1 MTLETSVADQR
12 FRTLGV
18 LRLSLTAR
26 CNLSCPYCCPD
37 AEDPPGLLSL
47 EQQVRLIRV
56 ACRLGVHTLRLTGG
70 EPLLSNRLLPLL
82 QQIHKGRQTHGD
94 PLTGLREVALT
105 SNGLLL
111 TAERATALRA
121 SGLDRITISLDS
133 VDAAVAARMAGLRGG
148 ASAGQRLVQQVLAG
162 LSVAR
167 SAGFDP
173 AAGGLKLNAVI
184 QRHVNDD
191 QLLPLADLARR
202 RGVELR
208 LIEYMDVGNRNGWRP
223 EQVVS
228 AAEMVRLVHE
238 RWPLQPLG
246 RPVSGTARSWRYL
259 DGQGCLGVIA
269 SITEPF
275 CSDCNRLRITAD
287 GRAFT
292 CLFAAEGTDL
302 TQAVDV
308 ESELERTLAALWL
321 RRRDRYSE
329 ERYGNADSKHH
340 AEMAYLGG

>member
-1 MTLETSVADQR
+1 MTPEPSVADQR

-26 CNLSCPYCCPD
+26 CNLACPYCCPD
-37 AEDPPGLLSL
+37 AGDPPGLLSL

-70 EPLLSNRLLPLL
+70 EPLLSERLLPLL
-82 QQIHKGRQTHGD
+82 EQIHIGRQTNGD

-105 SNGLLL
+105 SNGVLL

-121 SGLDRITISLDS
+121 SGLNRITISLDAI
-133 VDAAVAARMAGLRGG
+133 DAAVAARMAGLRGG
-148 ASAGQRLVQQVLAG
+148 ASAGERLVQQVLAG
-162 LSVAR
+162 LSAAR
-167 SAGFDP
+167 SAGFHP
-173 AAGGLKLNAVI
+173 AAGELKLNAVI
-184 QRHVNDD
+184 QRNVNDD

-208 LIEYMDVGNRNGWRP
+208 LIEFMDVGNRNGWLL
-223 EQVVS
+223 EQVLP
-228 AAEMVRLVHE
+228 AAEMVRRIDA

-246 RPVSGTARSWRYL
+246 RPVSSTARSWRYL
-259 DGQGCLGVIA
+259 DGEGRLGVIA

-292 CLFAAEGTDL
+292 CLFAAEGIDL
-302 TQAVDV
+302 TPVLDV
-308 ESELERTLAALWL
+308 ESELQRTMEVLWL
-321 RRRDRYSE
+321 RRSDHYSE
-329 ERYGNADSKHH
+329 QRHANADDMHH